1 MIYFVLFDL
10 RHLQTVRDAVIM
22 GYLDCDKDTD
32 MKFFK
37 RQLQLAASVP
47 IHSTMFWIHE
57 FDWRQICTNHIQSNK
72 IHHNRIKKM
81 FATSV
86 NTYSTVYKWSVNV
99 NIKSTTKFLHV
110 VLVLV
115 PDVLMCQ
122 FGNKH
127 PRVSNDGWHSWSWQH
142 DICSRE
148 LGLAQ
153 SQPPLKSQHYSSVKC
168 RSLSIYFM
176 FLFNKR

>member
-1 MIYFVLFDL
+1 
-10 RHLQTVRDAVIM
+10 
-22 GYLDCDKDTD
+22 
-32 MKFFK
+32 
-37 RQLQLAASVP
+37 
-47 IHSTMFWIHE
+47 
-57 FDWRQICTNHIQSNK
+57 
-72 IHHNRIKKM
+72 M

-127 PRVSNDGWHSWSWQH
+127 PRVSNDG
-142 DICSRE
+142 
-148 LGLAQ
+148 
-153 SQPPLKSQHYSSVKC
+153 
-168 RSLSIYFM
+168 
-176 FLFNKR
+176 